1 MRACVDENTG
11 RLINLQFW
19 LKHFDT
25 SNELSEHHI
34 DDAHMHME
42 DAMEE
47 LQLYEMP
54 MLGPNENGFE
64 NPKCHLKDEHT
75 VFD

>member
-1 MRACVDENTG
+1 M
-11 RLINLQFW
+11 
-19 LKHFDT
+19 H
-25 SNELSEHHI
+25 
-34 DDAHMHME
+34 HME
-42 DAMEE
+42 DSMEE
-47 LQLYEMP
+47 LQQLYEMP